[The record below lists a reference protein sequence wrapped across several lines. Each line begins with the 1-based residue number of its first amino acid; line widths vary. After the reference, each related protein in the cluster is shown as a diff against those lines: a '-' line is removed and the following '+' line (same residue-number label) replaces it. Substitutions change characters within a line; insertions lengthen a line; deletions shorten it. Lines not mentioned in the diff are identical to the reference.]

1 MKHHL
6 PSIQWPRYGGLGR
19 RPISSVDI
27 RTPAATIRTRPV
39 FPHFVAG
46 SSILSGALRWNRRK
60 ICQTP
65 SGKSCRAGRL
75 SRTDACSGGVVGSI
89 GWTTSQGVYNG
100 AIHQARGELV
110 RRPSDSVYKRTPS
123 ASRRMLL
130 VLPISWSSDWDQANQ
145 IVFTRVLCK
154 QFSQLSTS
162 GNVFNEAVRI
172 ESTNELGMLFSLW
185 DQVHP
190 ANLPRSDT
198 AAGIL

>member
-1 MKHHL
+1 MEQFTKHVAGL
-6 PSIQWPRYGGLGR
+6 VDGQLAASIYGRPPQRFGR
-19 RPISSVDI
+19 VLS
-27 RTPAATIRTRPV
+27 
-39 FPHFVAG
+39 FPFVAG
-46 SSILSGALRWNRRK
+46 SSILSGALRRNRRK

-89 GWTTSQGVYNG
+89 SWTMSQGVYNG

-130 VLPISWSSDWDQANQ
+130 VLPISWSSDWGQANQ
-145 IVFTRVLCK
+145 NVFTRILCK

-162 GNVFNEAVRI
+162 GNDFIEAVRI
-172 ESTNELGMLFSLW
+172 ESANDLGMLFSFW

-190 ANLPRSDT
+190 ANLPRSDS